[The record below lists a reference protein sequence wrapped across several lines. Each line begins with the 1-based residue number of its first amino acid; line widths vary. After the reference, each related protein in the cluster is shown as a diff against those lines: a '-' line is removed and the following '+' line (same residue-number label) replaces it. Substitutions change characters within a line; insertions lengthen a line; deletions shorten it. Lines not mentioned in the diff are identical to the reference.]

1 MPFLANVPE
10 TTTVDTVINNVVSG
24 GPARIESSSEDALIS
39 RWRNCYFE
47 VNSKPLATA
56 KKVHNG
62 SLSQLV
68 KKENC
73 LTFRPRRDFLIKWS
87 ILDLLVAG
95 GWGVASKIQFFC
107 NREG

>member
-47 VNSKPLATA
+47 VTSKPLATA

-62 SLSQLV
+62 SLDMSV
-68 KKENC
+68 SKKGK
-73 LTFRPRRDFLIKWS
+73 LPHF
-87 ILDLLVAG
+87 
-95 GWGVASKIQFFC
+95 
-107 NREG
+107 